1 MRLMKRLFV
10 LRYGKGGALVQ
21 GEDGIP
27 LYFDNKMDAKRIR
40 DERNKTDGRVVVSYG
55 PDHDKYQHGGK

>member
-1 MRLMKRLFV
+1 MMKRLFV
-10 LRYGKGGALVQ
+10 LRYGKGGAIVH
-21 GEDGIP
+21 GEDGVP

-55 PDHDKYQHGGK
+55 PDHDKQHGGK